1 MMGIWKRILRV
12 NLSDKSVKVEETPE
26 VLYKMFIG
34 GDGLAGK
41 IIYDEVNAN
50 IKPFDPENRIIFAVG
65 PFQGTGIPG
74 EAKFCI
80 SSKSPLTNTY
90 GNSMGG
96 ANFGPSFKKT
106 GFDALIV
113 QGRAPSPVYLWIH
126 DDGVEIRDASHI
138 WGLDTYETVN
148 AIKKDLDERRAS
160 VAAIGPAGE
169 RLVAMACVA
178 IDGHSFAGRCGM
190 GAVMGSKNLKAIAAY
205 GTKTP
210 PLADP
215 EEVSRLSRDLMK
227 KLSELGRDL
236 RENGTPSGL
245 LIYHKYGDMPIKY
258 WLGDV
263 WEEGA
268 SKLGQPAYNE
278 VLKPRSLP
286 CLHCPVGC
294 HRYVKVDEPEKYAC
308 EGPGP
313 EYETLAMIG
322 AVNLVDDVKAIAKA
336 NDYCNRLG
344 IDTISAGAAI
354 GFSIEC
360 YERGLITKQDTGGL
374 ELKWGDG
381 DLVIELVKQ
390 IGLREGFGALLA
402 EGTLE
407 AARKIGKGAERLVVH
422 VRGLDFPAHDPRACW
437 SLVPNYATGTRGA
450 CHMKGVPE
458 DIECNVFT
466 LPELGYP
473 KQTIFFDPSDKA
485 DLAMKLQDFTTLVNS
500 LVICLFMPDGAGMT
514 LTDILNCFN
523 AITGLHWSIGQLMLV
538 GERSFNL
545 QRLINIRD
553 GKGPEYD
560 KMPER
565 MFEPA
570 KQGFRKDKVPP
581 ADALIR
587 DYYKLRGWDERGYPT
602 KRKLTELGLEEQL

>member
-1 MMGIWKRILRV
+1 MR
-12 NLSDKSVKVEETPE
+12 
-26 VLYKMFIG
+26 
-34 GDGLAGK
+34 
-41 IIYDEVNAN
+41 AN
-50 IKPFDPENRIIFAVG
+50 CDFLLLGAAPYFAVRRSSHVRSAC
-65 PFQGTGIPG
+65 TI
-74 EAKFCI
+74 KFCE
-80 SSKSPLTNTY
+80 
-90 GNSMGG
+90 
-96 ANFGPSFKKT
+96 FFKKT
-106 GFDALIV
+106 GFDALIS
-113 QGRAPSPVYLWIH
+113 QGRDSSPVYLWTH
-126 DDGVEIRDASHI
+126 DDGVKIRDASHI

-148 AIKKDLDERRAS
+148 AIKKDLGERHAS

-190 GAVMGSKNLKAIAAY
+190 GAVIGSKNLKAVAAY

-215 EEVSRLSRDLMK
+215 EEVSRLSRELMK
-227 KLSELGRDL
+227 KLSELGKDL

-258 WLGDV
+258 WLGEV

-268 SKLGQPAYNE
+268 NRLGQPSYNE
-278 VLKPRSLP
+278 VLMSKPLP
-286 CLHCPVGC
+286 CLRCPVGC
-294 HRYVKVDEPEKYAC
+294 HRYVKVEEPERYAC
-308 EGPGP
+308 EGPSP

-336 NDYCNRLG
+336 NDYCNKLG
-344 IDTISAGAAI
+344 IGTISAGAAI

-360 YERGLITKQDTGGL
+360 YERGLITRQNTGGL

-381 DLVIELVKQ
+381 DLMIELVRQ
-390 IGLREGFGALLA
+390 IGLREGFGTILA
-402 EGTLE
+402 DGTLE
-407 AARKIGKGAERLVVH
+407 AAGKIGKGAERLVVH
-422 VRGLDFPAHDPRACW
+422 ARDLDFPAHDPRACW
-437 SLVPNYATGTRGA
+437 SLVPNYATSTRGA

-458 DIECNVFT
+458 DIECNVFI
-466 LPELGYP
+466 LPELGYL
-473 KQTIFFDPSDKA
+473 KQTVFFHPSDKA
-485 DLAMKLQDFTTLVNS
+485 DLAVKLQDFTTMVNS
-500 LVICLFMPDGAGMT
+500 LVPCLFMPDGACMA

-523 AITGLHWSIGQLMLV
+523 AITGLHWSIGQLMQV

-570 KQGFRKDKVPP
+570 KKGFRKDKAPP
-581 ADALIR
+581 ADALIK
-587 DYYKLRGWDERGYPT
+587 DYYKLRGWNEKGAPT
-602 KRKLTELGLEEQL
+602 NQKIIELGLEKPA